1 MSKRKYRKQAEAAAR
16 VIFGVCAFFAVLAV
30 GAIFLYMLVNGIP
43 AIRHLGLK
51 NILFGTVWKPVA
63 ENPEYGILYII
74 LTSLLGT
81 VLAAL
86 AGVPI
91 GVLTAVYLAEVA
103 EPGRAVLV
111 RDAVEV
117 LAGIP
122 SVIYGLLGVY
132 LLGPAMYRLE
142 RKIFAGSRTHQFTG
156 GANLLSAVLV
166 LAVMILPTVIH
177 VSESSIRGVPREI
190 REASMALGASRIQTI
205 FRSVLPSARPGIVT
219 AAVLGA
225 RFCVHKTEG
234 NFNNDIGVPLTLL
247 RLEAQ
252 HEVCVVELGM
262 DHAGEIDNLARL
274 VEPDMALITNIGDAH
289 IENLGSRENIFKA
302 KCEIFPHLKRDGL
315 AVLNG
320 DDPLLAS
327 LEGTLAQRTVFVGE
341 GEGLDYTARDLSSD
355 GAGHLFCRVKTP
367 RSQFEANIPALGSHM
382 IYPTLM
388 AAAVA
393 EALGMAPDEIIRG
406 IGAFLPTKMR
416 MNIVRCKGDIVIL
429 NDAYNANPQSM
440 RRAGG
445 RPGPPEGGGG
455 GRYEGAGPRLRA
467 VPPGG
472 GGLLRPVR
480 GGPAH
485 RHWGA
490 GPVHGRGRPGGGAG
504 PGGLL
509 PHPGRGQ
516 KRPVPGGA
524 GGGHYPGKGV
534 PVHGV

>member
-1 MSKRKYRKQAEAAAR
+1 MQALTLRQLLEA
-16 VIFGVCAFFAVLAV
+16 
-30 GAIFLYMLVNGIP
+30 VNG
-43 AIRHLGLK
+43 
-51 NILFGTVWKPVA
+51 T
-63 ENPEYGILYII
+63 
-74 LTSLLGT
+74 LLGDFDDLDAQAVQVST
-81 VLAAL
+81 DSRNITPGCLFIPLEGERFDGHSFIQAAL
-86 AGVPI
+86 EAGAA
-91 GVLTAVYLAEVA
+91 GCLTARERESYL
-103 EPGRAVLV
+103 PGRFYIKVRSTQRALWELARYYKKLFPIPFIAVT
-111 RDAVEV
+111 
-117 LAGIP
+117 G
-122 SVIYGLLGVY
+122 SVGKTTTKD
-132 LLGPAMYRLE
+132 M
-142 RKIFAGSRTHQFTG
+142 
-156 GANLLSAVLV
+156 
-166 LAVMILPTVIH
+166 
-177 VSESSIRGVPREI
+177 
-190 REASMALGASRIQTI
+190 
-205 FRSVLPSARPGIVT
+205 T

-247 RLEAQ
+247 KLEKG

-440 RRAGG
+440 RAAAAVLGDAQGRRKVAVVGDMKELGPGSEQFHRAVGGYFAQSGADRLIAIGELARFMAEGAQEAGLAQADYFPTLDAARNALSREVRAGVTILVKAS
-445 RPGPPEGGGG
+445 RSMAFEKIVDF
-455 GRYEGAGPRLRA
+455 LLTN
-467 VPPGG
+467 VP
-472 GGLLRPVR
+472 
-480 GGPAH
+480 
-485 RHWGA
+485 
-490 GPVHGRGRPGGGAG
+490 
-504 PGGLL
+504 
-509 PHPGRGQ
+509 Q
-516 KRPVPGGA
+516 
-524 GGGHYPGKGV
+524 
-534 PVHGV
+534 

>member
-1 MSKRKYRKQAEAAAR
+1 MQALTLRQLLEA
-16 VIFGVCAFFAVLAV
+16 
-30 GAIFLYMLVNGIP
+30 VNG
-43 AIRHLGLK
+43 
-51 NILFGTVWKPVA
+51 T
-63 ENPEYGILYII
+63 
-74 LTSLLGT
+74 LLGDFDDLDAQAVQVST
-81 VLAAL
+81 DSRNITPGCLFIPLEGERFDGHSFIQAAL
-86 AGVPI
+86 EAGAA
-91 GVLTAVYLAEVA
+91 GCLTARERESYL
-103 EPGRAVLV
+103 PGRFYIKVRSTQRALWELARYYKKLFPIPFIAVT
-111 RDAVEV
+111 
-117 LAGIP
+117 G
-122 SVIYGLLGVY
+122 SVGKTTTKD
-132 LLGPAMYRLE
+132 M
-142 RKIFAGSRTHQFTG
+142 
-156 GANLLSAVLV
+156 
-166 LAVMILPTVIH
+166 
-177 VSESSIRGVPREI
+177 
-190 REASMALGASRIQTI
+190 
-205 FRSVLPSARPGIVT
+205 T

-440 RRAGG
+440 RAAAAVLGDAQGRRKVAVVGDMKELGPSAEQFHRAVGGYFAQAGTDRLIAVGELARFIAEGARDAGMDQADWFPGFDEAKTALSREVRAGVTILVK
-445 RPGPPEGGGG
+445 
-455 GRYEGAGPRLRA
+455 ASRA
-467 VPPGG
+467 MAFEKIVDFLQANVP
-472 GGLLRPVR
+472 
-480 GGPAH
+480 
-485 RHWGA
+485 
-490 GPVHGRGRPGGGAG
+490 
-504 PGGLL
+504 
-509 PHPGRGQ
+509 Q
-516 KRPVPGGA
+516 
-524 GGGHYPGKGV
+524 
-534 PVHGV
+534 

>member
-1 MSKRKYRKQAEAAAR
+1 MEALTLRQLLEA
-16 VIFGVCAFFAVLAV
+16 
-30 GAIFLYMLVNGIP
+30 VNG
-43 AIRHLGLK
+43 
-51 NILFGTVWKPVA
+51 T
-63 ENPEYGILYII
+63 
-74 LTSLLGT
+74 LLGDFDDLDAQAVQVST
-81 VLAAL
+81 DSRNITPGCLFIPLEGERFDGHSFINSALEAGAA
-86 AGVPI
+86 GC
-91 GVLTAVYLAEVA
+91 LTARERESYL
-103 EPGRAVLV
+103 PGKFYIKVRSTQRALWELA
-111 RDAVEV
+111 RYYKKLFPIPFIAVT
-117 LAGIP
+117 G
-122 SVIYGLLGVY
+122 SVGKTTTKD
-132 LLGPAMYRLE
+132 M
-142 RKIFAGSRTHQFTG
+142 
-156 GANLLSAVLV
+156 
-166 LAVMILPTVIH
+166 
-177 VSESSIRGVPREI
+177 
-190 REASMALGASRIQTI
+190 
-205 FRSVLPSARPGIVT
+205 T

-388 AAAVA
+388 AAAAA
-393 EALGMAPDEIIRG
+393 EALGMAPDEIVRG
-406 IGAFLPTKMR
+406 IGAFLPTRMR

-440 RRAGG
+440 RAAAAVLGDAQGRRKVAVVGDMKELGPGSEQFHRAVGGYFAQSGADRLIAIGELARFMAEGAQEAGLAQADYFPTLDAARNALSREVRAGVTILVKAS
-445 RPGPPEGGGG
+445 RSMAFEKIVD
-455 GRYEGAGPRLRA
+455 YLLAN
-467 VPPGG
+467 VP
-472 GGLLRPVR
+472 
-480 GGPAH
+480 
-485 RHWGA
+485 
-490 GPVHGRGRPGGGAG
+490 
-504 PGGLL
+504 
-509 PHPGRGQ
+509 Q
-516 KRPVPGGA
+516 
-524 GGGHYPGKGV
+524 
-534 PVHGV
+534 

>member
-1 MSKRKYRKQAEAAAR
+1 MQALTLRQLLEA
-16 VIFGVCAFFAVLAV
+16 
-30 GAIFLYMLVNGIP
+30 VNG
-43 AIRHLGLK
+43 
-51 NILFGTVWKPVA
+51 T
-63 ENPEYGILYII
+63 
-74 LTSLLGT
+74 LLGDFDDLDAQAVQVST
-81 VLAAL
+81 DSRNITPGCLFIPLEGERFDGHSFIQAAL
-86 AGVPI
+86 EAGAA
-91 GVLTAVYLAEVA
+91 GCLTARERESYL
-103 EPGRAVLV
+103 PGRFYIKVRSTQRALWELARYYKKLFPIPFIAVT
-111 RDAVEV
+111 
-117 LAGIP
+117 G
-122 SVIYGLLGVY
+122 SVGKTTTKD
-132 LLGPAMYRLE
+132 M
-142 RKIFAGSRTHQFTG
+142 
-156 GANLLSAVLV
+156 
-166 LAVMILPTVIH
+166 
-177 VSESSIRGVPREI
+177 
-190 REASMALGASRIQTI
+190 
-205 FRSVLPSARPGIVT
+205 T

-367 RSQFEANIPALGSHM
+367 RSQFEANIPALGSH
-382 IYPTLM
+382 ITYPTLM

-440 RRAGG
+440 RAAAAVLGDAQGRRKVAVVGDMKELGPGSEQFHRAVGGYFAQSGADRLIAIGELARFMAEGAQEAGLAQADYFPTLDAARNALSREVRAGVTILVKAS
-445 RPGPPEGGGG
+445 RSMAFEKIVDF
-455 GRYEGAGPRLRA
+455 LLTN
-467 VPPGG
+467 VP
-472 GGLLRPVR
+472 
-480 GGPAH
+480 
-485 RHWGA
+485 
-490 GPVHGRGRPGGGAG
+490 
-504 PGGLL
+504 
-509 PHPGRGQ
+509 Q
-516 KRPVPGGA
+516 
-524 GGGHYPGKGV
+524 
-534 PVHGV
+534 

>member
-1 MSKRKYRKQAEAAAR
+1 MQALTLRQLLEA
-16 VIFGVCAFFAVLAV
+16 
-30 GAIFLYMLVNGIP
+30 VNG
-43 AIRHLGLK
+43 
-51 NILFGTVWKPVA
+51 T
-63 ENPEYGILYII
+63 
-74 LTSLLGT
+74 LLGDFDDLDAQAVQVST
-81 VLAAL
+81 DSRSITPGCLFIPLEGERFDGHSFIQAAL
-86 AGVPI
+86 EAGAA
-91 GVLTAVYLAEVA
+91 GCLTARERESYL
-103 EPGRAVLV
+103 PGRFYIKVRSTQRALWELARYYKKLFPIPFIAVT
-111 RDAVEV
+111 
-117 LAGIP
+117 G
-122 SVIYGLLGVY
+122 SVGKTTTKD
-132 LLGPAMYRLE
+132 M
-142 RKIFAGSRTHQFTG
+142 
-156 GANLLSAVLV
+156 
-166 LAVMILPTVIH
+166 
-177 VSESSIRGVPREI
+177 
-190 REASMALGASRIQTI
+190 
-205 FRSVLPSARPGIVT
+205 T

-440 RRAGG
+440 RAAAAVLGDAQG
-445 RPGPPEGGGG
+445 RRKVAVVGDMKELGPGSEQFH
-455 GRYEGAGPRLRA
+455 RA
-467 VPPGG
+467 VGNSG
-472 GGLLRPVR
+472 NRGWLL
-480 GGPAH
+480 GPLFSYWIVSCSLGKRAYVLSH
-485 RHWGA
+485 YS
-490 GPVHGRGRPGGGAG
+490 
-504 PGGLL
+504 LL
-509 PHPGRGQ
+509 CSG
-516 KRPVPGGA
+516 
-524 GGGHYPGKGV
+524 
-534 PVHGV
+534 

>member
-1 MSKRKYRKQAEAAAR
+1 MQALTLRQLLEA
-16 VIFGVCAFFAVLAV
+16 
-30 GAIFLYMLVNGIP
+30 VNG
-43 AIRHLGLK
+43 
-51 NILFGTVWKPVA
+51 T
-63 ENPEYGILYII
+63 
-74 LTSLLGT
+74 LLGDFDDLDAQAVQVST
-81 VLAAL
+81 DSRNITPGCLFIPLEGERFDGHSFINAAL
-86 AGVPI
+86 EAGAA
-91 GVLTAVYLAEVA
+91 GCLTARERESYL
-103 EPGRAVLV
+103 PGRFYIKVRSTQRALWELARYYKKLFPIPFIAVT
-111 RDAVEV
+111 
-117 LAGIP
+117 G
-122 SVIYGLLGVY
+122 SVGKTTTKD
-132 LLGPAMYRLE
+132 M
-142 RKIFAGSRTHQFTG
+142 
-156 GANLLSAVLV
+156 
-166 LAVMILPTVIH
+166 
-177 VSESSIRGVPREI
+177 
-190 REASMALGASRIQTI
+190 
-205 FRSVLPSARPGIVT
+205 T

-440 RRAGG
+440 RAAAAVLGDAQGRRKVAVVGDMKELGPGSEQFHRAVGGSFAQSGADRLIAIGELARFMAEGAQEAGLDQADYFPTLDAARNALSREVRAGVTILVKAS
-445 RPGPPEGGGG
+445 RSMAFEKIVDF
-455 GRYEGAGPRLRA
+455 LLTN
-467 VPPGG
+467 VP
-472 GGLLRPVR
+472 
-480 GGPAH
+480 
-485 RHWGA
+485 
-490 GPVHGRGRPGGGAG
+490 
-504 PGGLL
+504 
-509 PHPGRGQ
+509 Q
-516 KRPVPGGA
+516 
-524 GGGHYPGKGV
+524 
-534 PVHGV
+534 

>member
-1 MSKRKYRKQAEAAAR
+1 MQALTLRQLLEA
-16 VIFGVCAFFAVLAV
+16 
-30 GAIFLYMLVNGIP
+30 VNG
-43 AIRHLGLK
+43 
-51 NILFGTVWKPVA
+51 T
-63 ENPEYGILYII
+63 
-74 LTSLLGT
+74 LLGDFDDLDAQAVQVST
-81 VLAAL
+81 DSRNITPGCLFIPLEGERFDGHSFIQAAL
-86 AGVPI
+86 EAGAA
-91 GVLTAVYLAEVA
+91 GCLTARERESYL
-103 EPGRAVLV
+103 PGRFYIKVRSTQRALWELARYYKKLFPIPFIAVT
-111 RDAVEV
+111 
-117 LAGIP
+117 G
-122 SVIYGLLGVY
+122 SVGKTTTKD
-132 LLGPAMYRLE
+132 M
-142 RKIFAGSRTHQFTG
+142 
-156 GANLLSAVLV
+156 
-166 LAVMILPTVIH
+166 
-177 VSESSIRGVPREI
+177 
-190 REASMALGASRIQTI
+190 
-205 FRSVLPSARPGIVT
+205 T

-225 RFCVHKTEG
+225 RFRVHKTEG

-440 RRAGG
+440 RAAAAVLGDAQGRRKVAVVGDMKELGPGSEQFHRAVGGYFAQAGTDRLIAVGDLARFMAEGARDAGLGQADWFPTLDAARNALSREVRAGVTILVKAS
-445 RPGPPEGGGG
+445 RSMAFEKIVDF
-455 GRYEGAGPRLRA
+455 LLTN
-467 VPPGG
+467 VP
-472 GGLLRPVR
+472 
-480 GGPAH
+480 
-485 RHWGA
+485 
-490 GPVHGRGRPGGGAG
+490 
-504 PGGLL
+504 
-509 PHPGRGQ
+509 Q
-516 KRPVPGGA
+516 
-524 GGGHYPGKGV
+524 
-534 PVHGV
+534 

>member
-1 MSKRKYRKQAEAAAR
+1 MQALTLRQLLEA
-16 VIFGVCAFFAVLAV
+16 
-30 GAIFLYMLVNGIP
+30 VNG
-43 AIRHLGLK
+43 
-51 NILFGTVWKPVA
+51 T
-63 ENPEYGILYII
+63 
-74 LTSLLGT
+74 LLGDFDDLDAQAVQVST
-81 VLAAL
+81 DSRSITPGCLFIPLEGERFDGHSFIQAAL
-86 AGVPI
+86 EAGAA
-91 GVLTAVYLAEVA
+91 GCLTARERESYL
-103 EPGRAVLV
+103 PGRFYIKVRSTQRALWELARYYKKLFPIPFIAVT
-111 RDAVEV
+111 
-117 LAGIP
+117 G
-122 SVIYGLLGVY
+122 SVGKTTTKD
-132 LLGPAMYRLE
+132 M
-142 RKIFAGSRTHQFTG
+142 
-156 GANLLSAVLV
+156 
-166 LAVMILPTVIH
+166 
-177 VSESSIRGVPREI
+177 
-190 REASMALGASRIQTI
+190 
-205 FRSVLPSARPGIVT
+205 T

-440 RRAGG
+440 RAAAAVLGDAQGRRKVAVVGDMKELGPGSEQFHRAVGGYFAQSGADRLIAIGELARFMAEGAQEAGLDQADYFPTLDAARNALSREVRAGVTILVKAS
-445 RPGPPEGGGG
+445 RSMAFEKIVDF
-455 GRYEGAGPRLRA
+455 LLTN
-467 VPPGG
+467 VP
-472 GGLLRPVR
+472 
-480 GGPAH
+480 
-485 RHWGA
+485 
-490 GPVHGRGRPGGGAG
+490 
-504 PGGLL
+504 
-509 PHPGRGQ
+509 Q
-516 KRPVPGGA
+516 
-524 GGGHYPGKGV
+524 
-534 PVHGV
+534 